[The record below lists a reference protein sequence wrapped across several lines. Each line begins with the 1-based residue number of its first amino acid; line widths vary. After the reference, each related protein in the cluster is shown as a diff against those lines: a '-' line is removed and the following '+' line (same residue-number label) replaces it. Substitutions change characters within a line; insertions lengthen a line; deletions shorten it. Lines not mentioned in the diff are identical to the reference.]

1 MVARIARGMLFCL
14 PVSLVA
20 LAACASDGSPTS
32 SFDDSS
38 DRSAEVGGDDRPA
51 ADEAG
56 RPADGTHGDRGG
68 HGNACRRVDAA
79 PTYDDW
85 PRIEGPFRLDADQ
98 EAWIARVVAA
108 MSLEQKI
115 GQMTQAEIGSL
126 WDPATLTY
134 RVEEV
139 TQSAL
144 GSMLN
149 GGGSWPQSNKHAAV
163 SDWLALADAIWEAS
177 PVVTVPGDEGCADE
191 EVQIP
196 TFWGID
202 AVHGNSNVFGATVF
216 PHNIGLGATRD
227 TCLVREIGEA
237 TQRAVR
243 ATGQDWTF
251 SPCLAVVR
259 DDRWGRAYEGWSEE
273 PSVVRE
279 FSAAITEGIMGL
291 DPDDHHD
298 GRDGGDHGDRGL
310 TSFDGILST
319 SKHYIADG
327 GSEQGIDQ
335 GVVLASES
343 ELINLHGQG
352 YFGSLAS
359 GSQTIMVGFFSWQ
372 DQGKNSGNQYLVDQI
387 IKQKIGFDGLI
398 VSDWN
403 AIGQVAGCTN
413 DHCPQAVNAGID
425 LFMVPHD
432 WRAFIPNTIADVE
445 AGVIPMSRID
455 DAVTRILRVKLRA
468 GLFDLPRPSE
478 RRFAGDEDNVVDRRL
493 ARRAVR
499 QSLVLLKNND
509 KVLPLRRD
517 KRILVVGKSADS
529 IQNQTGGW
537 TLSWQG
543 GPWLFGPND
552 VNLNSDFPTG
562 QSILSGIQDVVGAD
576 DVTFSADAAGVDVT
590 EYDVVIAVIGET
602 PYAEVFG
609 DVATQIGNRDS
620 PDTSLRTLE
629 LGVRHPEDR
638 AVLQAVSGQGVPV
651 VTVLLSGR
659 VLHAN
664 TEINLS
670 DAFVAAWLPGTEG
683 GGVADVLFRRRN
695 GRVNHDFSGTLSF
708 SWPRSACQT
717 TVNVGDADYD
727 PLFPFGY
734 GLTYRSRATV
744 ETLDETP
751 GPAEGCP

>member
-1 MVARIARGMLFCL
+1 MAWIARGVVLHVAA
-14 PVSLVA
+14 VSAV
-20 LAACASDGSPTS
+20 LAACATEEPPIDSTDPSSEVDGESTEGTSDEGPS
-32 SFDDSS
+32 STAAIDSL
-38 DRSAEVGGDDRPA
+38 R
-51 ADEAG
+51 
-56 RPADGTHGDRGG
+56 DGRGG
-68 HGNACRRVDAA
+68 HGNSCRKIDPL
-79 PTYDDW
+79 PTFDDW
-85 PRIEGPFRLDADQ
+85 PAIESPFRIDEDQ
-98 EAWIARVVAA
+98 EEFIARIVQA
-108 MSLEQKI
+108 MTLEQKI
-115 GQMTQAEIGSL
+115 GQMTQVEIGSL
-126 WDPATLTY
+126 WDPATSSYQLQQ
-134 RVEEV
+134 V
-139 TQSAL
+139 TDSSL
-144 GSMLN
+144 GSVLN
-149 GGGSWPQSNKHAAV
+149 GGGSWPASNKHAAV
-163 SDWLALADAIWEAS
+163 SDWLALADGIWEAS
-177 PVVTVPGDEGCADE
+177 PIIEIPGEEGCDAE
-191 EVQIP
+191 QVRIP

-202 AVHGNSNVFGATVF
+202 AVHGNSNVFGATIF

-227 TCLVREIGEA
+227 TCLIRDIGEA
-237 TQRAVR
+237 TRRAVR

-279 FSAAITEGIMGL
+279 FAAAITEGMMGL
-291 DPDDHHD
+291 DRHSRSGGHH
-298 GRDGGDHGDRGL
+298 GR
-310 TSFDGILST
+310 TSFSGILNT
-319 SKHYIADG
+319 AKHYIADG
-327 GSEQGIDQ
+327 GSTQGIDQ
-335 GVVLASES
+335 GVVPASES
-343 ELINLHGQG
+343 ELINLHSQG
-352 YFGSLAS
+352 YFSSLAS
-359 GSQTIMVGFFSWQ
+359 GAQTVMVGFFSWQ
-372 DQGKNSGNQYLVDQI
+372 DQGKNSGNQYLVDEVL
-387 IKQKIGFDGLI
+387 KQKIGFDGLV

-403 AIGQVAGCTN
+403 SIGQVAGCTN

-445 AGVIPMSRID
+445 AGDIPMSRID

-468 GLFDLPRPSE
+468 GLFDAPRPSE
-478 RRFAGDEDNVVDRRL
+478 RDLAGDEDNLVDREL

-509 KVLPLRRD
+509 RVLPLRRN
-517 KRILVVGKSADS
+517 RQILVVGKSADS

-552 VNLNSDFPTG
+552 VNLNSDFPNG
-562 QSILSGIQDVVGAD
+562 QSILSGIQEKVGAEN
-576 DVTFSADAAGVDVT
+576 VTFSADASGVNVGDF
-590 EYDVVIAVIGET
+590 DAVIAVIGET

-638 AVLQAVSGQGVPV
+638 AVLEAVSGQGVPV

-659 VLHAN
+659 VLYAN
-664 TEINLS
+664 AEINLS

-695 GRVNHDFSGTLSF
+695 GRINHDFEGKLSY

-717 TVNVGDADYD
+717 TVNVGDDDYD
-727 PLFPFGY
+727 PQFAFGY
-734 GLTYRSRATV
+734 GLTYRNRTEV
-744 ETLDETP
+744 GELDATP
-751 GPAEGCP
+751 GPLEGCP